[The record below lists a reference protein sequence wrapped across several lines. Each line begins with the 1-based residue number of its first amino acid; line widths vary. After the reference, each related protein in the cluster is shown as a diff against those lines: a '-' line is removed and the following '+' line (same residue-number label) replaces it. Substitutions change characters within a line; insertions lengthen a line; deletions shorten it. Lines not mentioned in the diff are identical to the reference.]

1 MDSKKVLSLMRPP
14 AFPENPSPIRFV
26 SSDITTDNRFVAWID
41 IMGAAAA
48 MRRSL
53 VESASKIGKFNA
65 AVLMA
70 HKAAACKDDVTF
82 HTMTD
87 GAYLVAKSAQSLQ
100 SVLAGTLANIARVFL
115 SASRRNRFVVR
126 CAVAYGEI
134 VTSEVMDERMRANS
148 ELELVDK
155 AILRNV
161 MLGGPFA
168 TAYGMEGCAPPF
180 GVYVDQ
186 SAVRAGFAEK
196 SIWHWWVTDDDSIGE
211 FIRLF
216 KMSLEQ
222 HFAYIEE
229 HYYDHM
235 LSASKIAEYRAKIRS
250 YFRGA
255 LRRKSNRQI
264 SSNSEP
270 ILDDDVSDDSTEEG

>member
-1 MDSKKVLSLMRPP
+1 MDSKKVLSLMHAP
-14 AFPENPSPIRFV
+14 AFPANPSPIRFV
-26 SSDITTDNRFVAWID
+26 SKDIAPDNRYVAWID

-48 MRRSL
+48 MSRSL
-53 VESASKIGKFNA
+53 AEAASKIGKFNA

-70 HKAAACKDDVTF
+70 HKASACKGDVSF

-87 GAYLVAKSAQSLQ
+87 GAYLVAKSAQSLR
-100 SVLAGTLANIARVFL
+100 SVLAGALSNIARVFL
-115 SASRRNRFVVR
+115 SASRSNRFVVR
-126 CAVAYGEI
+126 CVVAYGEV
-134 VTSEVMDERMRANS
+134 VTSEIMDERLRVNS
-148 ELELVDK
+148 ELESVDK

-168 TAYGMEGCAPPF
+168 IAYGKEGCAPPF

-186 SAVRAGFAEK
+186 SAVRAGFAGK
-196 SIWHWWVTDDDSIGE
+196 SIWHWWKEDEETVGE

-235 LSASKIAEYRAKIRS
+235 LPASKIAEYRAKIRS
-250 YFRGA
+250 YFRSGTGR
-255 LRRKSNRQI
+255 LLKNSVSN
-264 SSNSEP
+264 
-270 ILDDDVSDDSTEEG
+270 LDDEDSEDSTEE